1 MRAHVRV
8 SRHAAPPVCRA
19 SFTMGDP
26 FTARPAF
33 MSATDGS
40 ASRAPRRSGVTAP
53 RVSWGE
59 VLDPAGCPVV
69 LPSLNTSVTAGGTAS
84 HSTPSGAARSL
95 ASPASSGVRRVRD
108 RLEDASDE
116 GRPERYRAT
125 SGSEAGLELI
135 PQQAN
140 LTEVYGFV
148 AWITTIM
155 ALVGFFLWAFLPEHM
170 LHYFGVTYY
179 PNRYWSLAVSAVII
193 MIVATYG
200 TLYAAVGMANNPH
213 IDSFDALSDGY
224 SRVWHHAHT
233 LAQQRRAA
241 LPPAAPPQPQVLD
254 EEAVDATAVTHRAAM
269 RRNRTQSDVASDEAA
284 LLRGN
289 VAPVRP
295 LPAGVLATLL
305 PCEADARAVGAL
317 KMVRSISVP
326 SRVAKLAPLSGA
338 SGAARR
344 ATSVRP
350 TSSGASGATA
360 GTTAVASAG
369 TPDIADLPVTVMNR
383 LQFFVTPA
391 VLRRVFVRQ
400 NTVPS
405 HA

>member
-1 MRAHVRV
+1 M
-8 SRHAAPPVCRA
+8 SGSTEGGAP
-19 SFTMGDP
+19 
-26 FTARPAF
+26 
-33 MSATDGS
+33 
-40 ASRAPRRSGVTAP
+40 RAPRRSGVVAP
-53 RVSWGE
+53 RVSWGGD
-59 VLDPAGCPVV
+59 LRDPSAGCVV
-69 LPSLNTSVTAGGTAS
+69 VPPAAGTFTATGSVAS
-84 HSTPSGAARSL
+84 NCTPGSAARGL
-95 ASPASSGVRRVRD
+95 ASPAASGVRRVRD
-108 RLEDASDE
+108 RLEDAGEE

-155 ALVGFFLWAFLPEHM
+155 ALVGFFLWAFLPEDT

-179 PNRYWSLAVSAVII
+179 PNRYWSLAASAVII
-193 MIVATYG
+193 MLVATYG
-200 TLYAAVGMANNPH
+200 LLYAAVGMANNPH

-241 LPPAAPPQPQVLD
+241 LPPAAPAHPPTAAVD
-254 EEAVDATAVTHRAAM
+254 EAAVDAAAVSRRAAM

-284 LLRGN
+284 LLRDS

-295 LPAGVLATLL
+295 LPAGVLATLT
-305 PCEADARAVGAL
+305 PGEGDAPAVGSL
-317 KMVRSISVP
+317 KMVRSMSVP
-326 SRVAKLAPLSGA
+326 SRVAELPSLSGT

-350 TSSGASGATA
+350 AGSSVGGATA
-360 GTTAVASAG
+360 GAAAFASG
-369 TPDIADLPVTVMNR
+369 TPDIADLPVTVINR

-391 VLRRVFVRQ
+391 VLRRAIVRQ
-400 NTVPS
+400 DAVAS